1 MRRWLALGAAGGLMI
16 LAGVRWFLTPE
27 AALPGVQP
35 LGGAPARA
43 AAPPPGPAADAPL
56 IAPVSDVTP
65 ADREARRFARY
76 DKDDDGSISREE
88 YLASRRKAFAR
99 QDVDGDGKLSFEEAA
114 GKTIARFDAA
124 DADHD
129 HALEPAEFATTAP
142 KRKARTACPSPAREE
157 GDG

>member
-1 MRRWLALGAAGGLMI
+1 MRRWLALGAAGGLLI
-16 LAGVRWFLTPE
+16 LAGVLWFLAPE

-35 LGGAPARA
+35 LGSAARA
-43 AAPPPGPAADAPL
+43 AAPPPGPAPATPL

-88 YLASRRKAFAR
+88 YLASRRKSFAR
-99 QDVDGDGKLSFEEAA
+99 QDTDGDGKLSFEEAA

-129 HALEPAEFATTAP
+129 RALEPDEFAATAP
-142 KRKARTACPSPAREE
+142 KRKAKTACPPPAREE
-157 GDG
+157 GEG